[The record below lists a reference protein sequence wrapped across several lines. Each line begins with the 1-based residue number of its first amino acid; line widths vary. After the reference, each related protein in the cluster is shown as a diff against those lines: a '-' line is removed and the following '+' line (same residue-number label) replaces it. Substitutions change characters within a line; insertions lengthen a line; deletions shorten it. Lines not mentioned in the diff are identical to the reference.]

1 MRIFI
6 LTFLSMSLSGSV
18 LAQDKAETR
27 EMVGQMGSRDAL
39 LVLHATQRPDGGWRM
54 AGEYVLLPTLVRRY
68 LEGERGPELGVTT
81 LKEGTSAILFGRP
94 ATGELR
100 GLLRDKAFK
109 GTRYG
114 PNGQE
119 RERFSF
125 SEEFPSLKDYS
136 AQVRCEVKQAGYSS
150 ELGYAVQSGTIQSLE
165 WHSQL
170 APLGHGCT
178 VRGARQQPFEGGL
191 KALEGQC
198 AVTFRDLGDYIKV
211 AAENCAEICG
221 TQAYLEPLLVDR
233 SGRCRL
239 LDPEAR

>member
-1 MRIFI
+1 MRIFFPA
-6 LTFLSMSLSGSV
+6 FLSMALCASA

-39 LVLHATQRPDGGWRM
+39 LVLHATQRSDGGWRM

-125 SEEFPSLKDYS
+125 TEEFPSLGDYS
-136 AQVRCEVKQAGYSS
+136 AQVSCEVKQARYSS
-150 ELGYAVQSGTIQSLE
+150 ELAYSVRSGTLQSFE
-165 WHSQL
+165 WRSQL
-170 APLGHGCT
+170 APQGHGCS
-178 VRGARQQPFEGGL
+178 VRAARQQPFEGGL
-191 KALEGQC
+191 KALEGPC
-198 AVTFRDLGDYIKV
+198 VVTFRDLGDYIKV
-211 AAENCAEICG
+211 AAENCAQLCG

-239 LDPEAR
+239 LEPEAR